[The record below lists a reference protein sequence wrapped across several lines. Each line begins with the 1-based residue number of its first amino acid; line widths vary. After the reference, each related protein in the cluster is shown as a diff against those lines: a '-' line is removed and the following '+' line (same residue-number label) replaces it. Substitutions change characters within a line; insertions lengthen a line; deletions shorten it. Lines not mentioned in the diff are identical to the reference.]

1 MDGHGQQHRRQQQ
14 RRPRRTAYLFGWW
27 VVLFGLWFLYVDS
40 LAHPEV
46 IFGPA
51 AAVLA
56 LLSVAALLAQ
66 GGALPCLRPRW
77 LPLLRDVP
85 ASVLRDCAVLA
96 LVLWRRLARRE
107 RVRGVWRTV
116 PVPTGNGDDATA
128 ISWRAFVI
136 GVTSVAPNTYV
147 IDIDQERGVALVHQL
162 VPDRADDARRAVVGA
177 APDAEWRAG

>member
-1 MDGHGQQHRRQQQ
+1 MDGHEQQQ
-14 RRPRRTAYLFGWW
+14 NRRPRRAAYLFAWW

-56 LLSVAALLAQ
+56 LLSVAALARQ
-66 GGALPCLRPRW
+66 GGALPRLRPRW
-77 LPLLRDVP
+77 LPLLAGVP
-85 ASVLRDCAVLA
+85 MSVLRDCAVLA

-107 RVRGVWRTV
+107 RVRGVWRIV
-116 PVPTGNGDDATA
+116 PIPAVNDDGAAA

-147 IDIDQERGVALVHQL
+147 VGIDRERGVALVHQL
-162 VPDRADDARRAVVGA
+162 VPDRADDARRAVVGS
-177 APDAEWRAG
+177 APGAEWRAG